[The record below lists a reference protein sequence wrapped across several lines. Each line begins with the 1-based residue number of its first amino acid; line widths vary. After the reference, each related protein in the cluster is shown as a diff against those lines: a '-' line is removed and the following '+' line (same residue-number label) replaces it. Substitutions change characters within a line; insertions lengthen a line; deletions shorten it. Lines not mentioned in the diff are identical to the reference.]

1 MVGPNLPFGGLA
13 CGLVLG
19 PLPSVEVAHEDVPVN
34 RTEQLTN
41 IHALDVVN
49 RVILK
54 LNVPTKRGNASRS
67 MRRKENQEE
76 LIMMTHQVPLQVM
89 KKKQIYV

>member
-1 MVGPNLPFGGLA
+1 VTHSTGMITRNLLS
-13 CGLVLG
+13 L
-19 PLPSVEVAHEDVPVN
+19 
-34 RTEQLTN
+34 TLTN

-54 LNVPTKRGNASRS
+54 LNVLTKRGKTSRS

-76 LIMMTHQVPLQVM
+76 LIMMTHQALLQVM
-89 KKKQIYV
+89 KKKQIYVK

>member
-1 MVGPNLPFGGLA
+1 MITINLLS
-13 CGLVLG
+13 L
-19 PLPSVEVAHEDVPVN
+19 
-34 RTEQLTN
+34 TLTN
-41 IHALDVVN
+41 THALDVVN

-54 LNVPTKRGNASRS
+54 LNVPTKRGKTSRS

-76 LIMMTHQVPLQVM
+76 LLMMTHQGPLQVM

>member
-1 MVGPNLPFGGLA
+1 MLFKKFSKFLKKRNNKSDLF
-13 CGLVLG
+13 
-19 PLPSVEVAHEDVPVN
+19 N
-34 RTEQLTN
+34 RYDNKKPTEFNTNN

-54 LNVPTKRGNASRS
+54 LNVPKKRGKTSRS

-76 LIMMTHQVPLQVM
+76 LIMMTHRAPLQVM
-89 KKKQIYV
+89 KKKLIYV